1 MELVMRAILGTALS
15 LALALPAAAQ
25 PLSADRQG
33 LRDTYKELIETNT
46 TLSSG
51 DCTLAAQRMAA
62 RLKAAGYPDGDV
74 QVIVTDGHA
83 KEGALFAVLPGRD
96 AKKKAELLLAHLDVV
111 VVWCVVWLC
120 VLFFLVVV
128 VGFF

>member
-1 MELVMRAILGTALS
+1 MRAILGTALS

-51 DCTLAAQRMAA
+51 DCTLAAQRMAT
-62 RLKAAGYPDGDV
+62 RLKAAGYADSDV
-74 QVIVTDGHA
+74 QVIVTDGLP

-96 AKKKAELLLAHLDVV
+96 TKMKAVLLLAHLDVV
-111 VVWCVVWLC
+111 EAKREDWARDP
-120 VLFFLVVV
+120 FKLVEVD
-128 VGFF
+128 GYF